1 MPKPQIL
8 SKITFVLN
16 GDVCTVDDIDPTAT
30 LLQYLRINMLLTG
43 SKEGCGEGDC
53 GACTV
58 VVGEV
63 KGDGMRYVAIN
74 ACIQFVAM
82 LHGKAVWTVEGVKGA
97 VADLHPV
104 QEAFIKTHAT
114 QCGFCTPGFVMS
126 LFAAYLNGEAPDGES
141 ANDLFAGNLC
151 RCTGYSS
158 IVNAAEK
165 MKGQKPS
172 SEDIARCGRD
182 FELLKPMQDGK
193 TVALE
198 SSEKIFYSPSS
209 VDDLASLYEQNP
221 DATLVAGAT
230 DVGLWVTKLHRTLPI
245 VIHLGRV
252 EDLRHISEDEEN
264 IVIGAG
270 VSHSDALPVLAAH
283 IPDFGELM
291 RRLGATQVRNTGTV
305 VGNIANGSP
314 IGDTPPALMVLG
326 ARLNLRKGDS
336 RRQIAIDD
344 FFISYGKQDRKPG
357 EFVESVEVPL
367 PRDPQAVRFY
377 KISKRFDQDIS
388 ALCGCFNLHIED
400 GIVKSAR
407 IAYGGMAATPLHARA
422 VEKALEG
429 QPWTEDTINRAVTAF
444 DTDFTPLTD
453 MRASADYRMR
463 VARNLL
469 RKYFMESQNP
479 LSQTRMVGREAV
491 LA

>member
-8 SKITFVLN
+8 LKITFVLN
-16 GDVCTVDDIDPTAT
+16 GDACTVSDIDPTTT
-30 LLQYLRINMLLTG
+30 LLQYLRNNKLLTG

-58 VVGEV
+58 VVGALES
-63 KGDGMRYVAIN
+63 DGMHYSAIN

-82 LHGKAVWTVEGVKGA
+82 LHGKAVWTVEGVKGTGT
-97 VADLHPV
+97 DLHPV
-104 QEAFIKTHAT
+104 QEAFVKTHAT

-126 LFAAYLNGEAPDGES
+126 LFAAYLNGEAPDGEA

-151 RCTGYSS
+151 RCTGYGS

-165 MKGQKPS
+165 MKDQKPTS
-172 SEDIARCGRD
+172 DDIARTNRD
-182 FELLKPMQDGK
+182 LELLKSLQDGK

-198 SSEKIFYSPSS
+198 TPDKIFYSPAT

-221 DATLVAGAT
+221 DATVVAGAT
-230 DVGLWVTKLHRTLPI
+230 DVGLWVTKLHRTLPV

-252 EDLRHISEDEEN
+252 EDLRQISEDDGN

-270 VSHSDALPVLAAH
+270 VTHSEALPVLAQH
-283 IPDFGELM
+283 IPDFGELL
-291 RRLGATQVRNTGTV
+291 RRLGAIQVRNTGTL

-326 ARLNLRKGDS
+326 ARLNLRKGDA
-336 RRQIAIDD
+336 RRQIDLDD
-344 FFISYGKQDRKPG
+344 FFISYGKQDRQPG
-357 EFVESVEVPL
+357 EFVESVEVQIPQ
-367 PRDPQAVRFY
+367 DPQSARFY

-388 ALCGCFNLHIED
+388 ALCGCFNSRIED
-400 GIVKSAR
+400 NVVKSIS
-407 IAYGGMAATPLHARA
+407 IAFGGMAATPLHARA

-429 QPWTEDTINRAVTAF
+429 QPWTEETINHAVAGF
-444 DTDFTPLTD
+444 ETDFTPLTD
-453 MRASADYRMR
+453 MRASANYRMR
-463 VARNLL
+463 VAGNLL
-469 RKYFMESQNP
+469 RRYFIETEQP
-479 LSQTRMVGREAV
+479 QVQTRMVGSV
-491 LA
+491 